1 MIKTLR
7 PYQQEAI
14 NAIRKCLKDSTNPI
28 ILEASVGSG
37 KSLICSE
44 LLLMIEKANWR
55 ALCLTMNSTLI
66 QQNNETHKLQG
77 GNSGVYCSGLNEKNT
92 TKPVIFG
99 SPHSVALAIKNNNKI
114 SSVPFNLIIIDECHN
129 IDCKNPSSMYMRILN
144 HYGFMAQS
152 NNYKYR
158 IVGLTGTPYRGKNEP
173 IVHDEGLFKK
183 TAYSVSTDW
192 LIKNDYLSPPVFQI
206 SKKESLNFNELR
218 VNSMG
223 RFNTNELQEVVNKS
237 HRLTHDIMKQLI
249 FLVENGR
256 KGAFIFCST
265 INHCEEA
272 MRSLPANQA
281 ACITA
286 KTTHLERKKILE
298 LAKNGKIK
306 YLVNVATLLTGIDL
320 PLFQI
325 AAFLRPTESLVLFV
339 QAMGR
344 VLRLHP
350 DKKDALVLDFAGNIE
365 RHRDW
370 DNPILLE
377 AVKKTIDE
385 DKPLVICCPECMEMN
400 TEHARRCIG
409 KVPKQKESVI
419 ETEKEERC
427 KYYFEFKE
435 CENHVTPGV
444 ECGAQ
449 NDIAARICH
458 ACKCELIDPNAKL
471 SMSRVQGNVIAVDVL
486 EARYG
491 ISGTQRGFRIN
502 CAYKCRDE
510 TGRVGS
516 VFEHYSP
523 VSEKAQ
529 RIFYGQFV
537 KKHCDE
543 PFKWYAHLNDRAK
556 VEEMLHL
563 ANTPLSLLIAKE
575 QEGTKIKRKIFN
587 SV

>member
-14 NAIRKCLKDSTNPI
+14 NAIRQCLRESTDPV
-28 ILEASVGSG
+28 ILEASVGAG

-66 QQNNETHKLQG
+66 QQNHETHLIQG
-77 GNSGVYCSGLNEKNT
+77 GNSGIYCSGLNEKNSD
-92 TKPVIFG
+92 KPVIFG
-99 SPHSVALAIKNNNKI
+99 SPHSVVLGIKNKEPI
-114 SSVPFNLIIIDECHN
+114 SLIPFNLIIIDECHN
-129 IDCKNPSSMYMRILN
+129 IDFKNSSSMYMRILN

-173 IVHDEGLFKK
+173 IVHEDALFKK

-192 LIKNDYLSPPVFQI
+192 LIKNGYLAKPVFEI
-206 SKKESLNFNELR
+206 SENESLNFKELKI
-218 VNSMG
+218 NNMG
-223 RFNTNELQEVVNKS
+223 RFNNNELQEVINKS
-237 HRLTHDIMKQLI
+237 HRLTHKIMEQI
-249 FLVENGR
+249 IVLVENGR

-265 INHCEEA
+265 LKHCEEA
-272 MRSLPANQA
+272 MNSLPVGQS

-286 KTTHLERKKILE
+286 KTSHEERKKILT
-298 LAKNGKIK
+298 LAKEGKIK
-306 YLVNVATLLTGIDL
+306 YLVNVATLLTGVDL

-350 DKKDALVLDFAGNIE
+350 EKKDALVLDFAGNIE

-370 DNPILLE
+370 DNPLLLE
-377 AVKKTIDE
+377 AVKQTIDE
-385 DKPLVICCPECMEMN
+385 DKPLVISCPCCTTMN
-400 TEHARRCIG
+400 TESARRCVG
-409 KVPKQKESVI
+409 RVPVELKEG
-419 ETEKEERC
+419 EENEKEERC
-427 KYYFEFKE
+427 NYYFEFKE
-435 CENHVTPGV
+435 CDNED
-444 ECGAQ
+444 CSAQ
-449 NDIAARICH
+449 NDIAARLCH
-458 ACKCELIDPNAKL
+458 KCGCELIDPNAKL
-471 SMSRVQGNVIAVDVL
+471 SMAKIQNNVFKVRVL
-486 EARYG
+486 EARFG
-491 ISGTQRGFRIN
+491 ISGTQKGFRIN
-502 CAYKCRDE
+502 CSYKCLDE

-523 VSEKAQ
+523 VSEKAL

-537 KKHCDE
+537 KKHCDNAS
-543 PFKWYAHLNDRAK
+543 KWYMHLSNRSK
-556 VEEMLHL
+556 VEEMLHE
-563 ANTPLSLLIAKE
+563 ANVPLSLLIAKE
-575 QEGTKIKRKIFN
+575 IEGTKIKKKIFA
-587 SV
+587 